1 MRDYYH
7 NFFYIY
13 ARTLLLAFALL
24 DLRWSVRNV
33 LGSTSSRALDPA
45 PALHRSSTPGRPAAG
60 LDPEVVFCLAGNDK
74 KKNPRHVF
82 FLR

>member
-13 ARTLLLAFALL
+13 TRTLLLAFALL

-45 PALHRSSTPGRPAAG
+45 PALHSTGQARLAGRPPVSIRKWS
-60 LDPEVVFCLAGNDK
+60 LVSLAMTK
-74 KKNPRHVF
+74 KKS
-82 FLR
+82 